1 MNNYIRQLLLIL
13 SLLLSSLVFSQAIT
27 DKDLELED
35 AAFSYLESK
44 NYKEA
49 AELFSQLMSLYP
61 KNYSYNLYYAECLIE
76 QNKDIDKALKFLNKA
91 KKDTKDPEINYYLGR
106 AYHLSYD
113 FDKAVEYFQKFKN
126 EIGEKVAN
134 KNYFVDREIRM
145 ANNGKELIKYIS
157 DLTVIENK
165 HIKRS
170 NYYYSYQLNDYGGKL
185 IVKPPDFMTKKD
197 KKSKEKQLIFMSDSG
212 YVYFS
217 SYGKKGATGLDI
229 YRAFKNDDG
238 SWSKSEKLSSVIN
251 TVYDDAYPYLHSDG
265 KTLYFSS
272 KGHNSMGGYDIFK
285 SVFDSVANKWSE
297 PENMDFPTN
306 TPYDDY
312 LYISDKNEDYAY
324 FTSNRETTGD
334 KISVYKILVDK
345 NPIRKEYDDIDMIK
359 IKSKLKI
366 SSPEEV
372 KKTKERNKLQR
383 NLLSSNNRNIT
394 EEQFDYNFEKIKL
407 DDVSSV
413 DDVINENEK
422 DVKKI
427 EKEIKKTKSNIN
439 KALVYSYKKN
449 KQADEI
455 RQKANNILSQSDLSE
470 AEKKKAKE
478 LNKQADV
485 LEQDAILAYNM
496 ATVLDA
502 NVKQKAK
509 DAEDAKKLSA
519 SLKNTQ
525 DLNKSVES
533 LNANRENLSK
543 GKEKYFDTKK
553 EIEKKSA
560 EIEVKKRALAISNE
574 KITKI
579 KNEVENNN
587 ETIKKLK
594 TEGDNKARII
604 ELDERN
610 TALNIQY
617 QELNSQKEII
627 EADISKK
634 QTELTALR
642 NIETEFNK
650 TTPVD
655 ETTLA
660 KINKDE
666 LAKAVETKSFK
677 LEAKQKQKL
686 AEKQTEA
693 SNKLLPTENIEL
705 AQNTQINNTT
715 NKNDNAIDVTENTN
729 KTTETK
735 LTVNDIE
742 ESNNNAVNDNE
753 VSNTETTNI
762 AEPKVLTAKE
772 VKATNTEVA
781 KLRAEVRNNT
791 QVVDSLNTLIAQK
804 EQKKANAKT
813 PEEKQAIAKE
823 IESLAFVVDIKQKQI
838 ARQNK
843 EADALESVYLAD
855 NKTEA
860 EIENKAEEKAANSL
874 IIANTELE
882 SLKKSYNKNKLLAD
896 SLYSLSEKKQKLAD
910 NEKDEA
916 KKNEYIDEAE
926 ELSQLAEIKQNQ
938 SYSDAEKI
946 KIKKEELTKLAIESE
961 KNLATNEKLPFETN
975 ISDNSTYEEK
985 YKNEIL
991 KKSYYQNQNKDL
1003 TQKLSAYQASLQST
1017 NVPEAKKDIEQNIE
1031 KINNQIKQNSALAI
1045 IAETK
1050 ANNYKKLIAP
1060 STTIDETS
1068 QEELYADATSYNLKN
1083 TEVLKEQ
1090 SKEIES
1096 ISKLR
1101 NSNNKAKTKW
1111 ETVNTEVKQIEKK
1124 LAETQDPKEKKALTK
1139 QLEAKKSNSDKLFA
1153 EYEKETQKTNFV
1165 EHNLYT
1171 DLIDKHQTNGNT
1183 EEEVKANNLV
1193 KQANLYYE
1201 EATNIRNK
1209 EEKTE
1214 LTSKEKLQALNLEQ
1228 ISINKQKQALD
1239 LYLNTKPEVAQNT
1252 TNNKPLVLVLTSDD
1266 ESDLKNSRKISYK
1279 VEKQKKAN
1287 DDDLAKLMV
1296 EKRQANKMY
1305 TKNKTKV
1312 LEGINKKEL
1321 EINKKLVET
1330 YNTSAVADSLKYNV
1344 YKKQLAE
1351 ISTNNNVEKQ
1361 NKLVANEY
1369 IKGANYFYSEAQNI
1383 RAEAQNETDIV
1394 KKRKQL
1400 EKAYNLEKMALQNQ
1414 EIAVNTLLNKN
1425 EDNFVSTGSFIKI
1438 DPLEKYDSKV
1448 DTKDVESATFNK
1460 VIEQIT
1466 LTDTELKQ
1474 LNELAKVETNINEEK
1489 ANYDKIEGDITF
1501 LKADLEEAE
1510 SSKQKQKI
1518 QKNLDKKEAELLA
1531 SEFAIF
1537 DFKEKYNDTK
1547 FYVLYDNLKAN
1558 RKKGKS
1564 KEIMQARQLEKDAS
1578 KDYKRAKQL
1587 REKSY
1592 MVESAEKALAYNK
1605 EATELEDKA
1614 ISNIT
1619 KAYSLYLNIDESEIE
1634 QQLAQ
1639 NTLEETDNLGIIKN
1653 TTADISPA
1661 TVDNINNNTV
1671 NETETSKETK
1681 TVLTDNELETE
1692 LDTVSLNTET
1702 LVAETTVEENAD
1714 TSNNKQLAI
1723 NTETN
1728 NSTETNNEQANTS
1741 SDITENETNQT
1752 QQAANAT
1759 ETNSSDN
1766 EETPLVSDN
1775 KTSDNPE
1782 NINTSDANTIII
1794 DNNTDNVIKL
1804 SSTGNYAVYPIS
1816 QYTDSNP
1823 IPVNPK
1829 LPSGI
1834 VFKVQI
1840 GAFKRPIRQNSFNG
1854 LSPIAAEKITGS
1866 AYTRYL
1872 AGMFMSY
1879 EGVRTALT
1887 EIKTMGYKDAFIV
1900 AYRDG
1905 KRIPLYIARGEA
1917 KKNIA
1922 NYSDV
1927 AATESANVK
1936 SRNKNAID
1944 LAQNT
1949 TVNNNSTTQNEGPLV
1964 VAKDIKKT
1972 AKLLY
1977 TVQIGV
1983 YKKVV
1988 PHSRL
1993 YNLSPIYEE
2002 QTPYGF
2008 IRYTTGIFS
2017 DIAKANTEK
2026 NRIRKIGIKDAFVTA
2041 YYEGKKISLQKAQS
2055 LKASNVETE
2064 NNENISLPQVKVEN
2078 KTSNIDATNLYY
2090 KVQIGA
2096 YKEQIPVNQVASWL
2110 SVARKQDLKQ
2120 FKDERG
2126 YTVFAVG
2133 NYKSY
2138 DEAAKMKAILINE
2151 GVKDAFVV
2159 AYSGNKKVSV
2169 TKAKEVLGK

>member
-1 MNNYIRQLLLIL
+1 MNNFIRQLLLIFI
-13 SLLLSSLVFSQAIT
+13 LLLSSLAFSQVIT

-35 AAFSYLESK
+35 AAFSNLESK

-91 KKDTKDPEINYYLGR
+91 KKGTKEPEINYYLGR

-113 FDKAVEYFQKFKN
+113 FDKAVEYFQKFKD
-126 EIGEKVAN
+126 EVGEKVAN
-134 KNYFVDREIRM
+134 KNYSVDREIRM

-185 IVKPPDFMTKKD
+185 IVKSPDFMTKKD
-197 KKSKEKQLIFMSDSG
+197 KKSKEKQLMFMSDSG

-217 SYGKKGATGLDI
+217 SYGKRGTTGLDI
-229 YRAFKNDDG
+229 YRAFKNADG
-238 SWSKSEKLSSVIN
+238 SWSESEKLSSVIN

-285 SVFDSVANKWSE
+285 SVFDSAANKWGE

-372 KKTKERNKLQR
+372 KKTKERNEQQR

-394 EEQFDYNFEKIKL
+394 EEQFDYNFEKLKL

-413 DDVINENEK
+413 DDVVNENEK

-427 EKEIKKTKSNIN
+427 EKEIEKTKSNVN
-439 KALVYSYKKN
+439 KALVYSYNKN

-455 RQKANNILSQSDLSE
+455 RQRANNILSQSDLSE
-470 AEKKKAKE
+470 SEKKKAKE
-478 LNKQADV
+478 FNKQADV
-485 LEQDAILAYNM
+485 LEQEAVLAYNM

-502 NVKQKAK
+502 NVKQKTK
-509 DAEDAKKLSA
+509 DAENAKKLSA

-533 LNANRENLSK
+533 LNVNREKLSK

-560 EIEVKKRALAISNE
+560 DIEVKKRALAISNE

-594 TEGDNKARII
+594 AEGSNKAKIK

-610 TALNIQY
+610 AALNIQY
-617 QELNSQKEII
+617 QELSSQKEII
-627 EADISKK
+627 EADINKK
-634 QTELTALR
+634 QTELTALK

-650 TTPVD
+650 TTSVD

-666 LAKAVETKSFK
+666 LAKVVETKSFE
-677 LEAKQKQKL
+677 LEAKQKQEL

-705 AQNTQINNTT
+705 AQNTQTNNATK
-715 NKNDNAIDVTENTN
+715 KNDNAIDITENTN
-729 KTTETK
+729 QTTETK
-735 LTVNDIE
+735 LTVADIE
-742 ESNNNAVNDNE
+742 ESDNNAVNDNE
-753 VSNTETTNI
+753 ASNTETTNVT
-762 AEPKVLTAKE
+762 EPKVLTAEE

-781 KLRAEVRNNT
+781 KLRAEARNNT
-791 QVVDSLNTLIAQK
+791 QIVDSLNTLIAQK

-813 PEEKQAIAKE
+813 PDEKHAIAKE

-855 NKTEA
+855 NKVGNKTESVA
-860 EIENKAEEKAANSL
+860 EVKAANS
-874 IIANTELE
+874 IIAANTELE
-882 SLKKSYNKNKLLAD
+882 SLKKSYHKNKLLAD
-896 SLYSLSEKKQKLAD
+896 SLYSLSEEKQKLAD

-916 KKNEYIDEAE
+916 KMNEYIDEAE

-938 SYSDAEKI
+938 SYADAEKI

-961 KNLATNEKLPFETN
+961 KDLATNEKLPFETN
-975 ISDNSTYEEK
+975 ISENSSDEEK
-985 YKNEIL
+985 YKNELL

-1003 TQKLSAYQASLQST
+1003 TEKLNAYQASLQST
-1017 NVPEAKKDIEQNIE
+1017 NVPEAKKDIERNIE

-1050 ANNYKKLIAP
+1050 ANNYKKQVAP
-1060 STTIDETS
+1060 STTVDETS
-1068 QEELYADATSYNLKN
+1068 QEELYADATSYKLKN
-1083 TEVLKEQ
+1083 TEVLNEN

-1101 NSNNKAKTKW
+1101 KSNNAAKTKW
-1111 ETVNTEVKQIEKK
+1111 EAVNAEVNQIEKK
-1124 LAETQDPKEKKALTK
+1124 ISETKDPKEKKALIK
-1139 QLEAKKSNSDKLFA
+1139 RLESKKSDSDKLFA
-1153 EYEKETQKTNFV
+1153 EYEKETQKANFV

-1193 KQANLYYE
+1193 KQADLYYE
-1201 EATNIRNK
+1201 EATNIRNN
-1209 EEKTE
+1209 EEKTK
-1214 LTSKEKLQALNLEQ
+1214 LTSKEKLQALSLEQ

-1239 LYLNTKPEVAQNT
+1239 LYLNVKPEVAQIS

-1266 ESDLKNSRKISYK
+1266 KSDLKNSRKISYK
-1279 VEKQKKAN
+1279 VEKQKKAS

-1296 EKRQANKMY
+1296 EKRQANKIY
-1305 TKNKTKV
+1305 TKDKAKI
-1312 LEGINKKEL
+1312 LENINKKEI
-1321 EINKKLVET
+1321 EISNKLIAT
-1330 YNTSAVADSLKYNV
+1330 YNTSSVADSLKYNV
-1344 YKKQLAE
+1344 YKKQLGE

-1369 IKGANYFYSEAQNI
+1369 IKGADYFYSEAQNI
-1383 RAEAQNETDIV
+1383 RAEAQNEPDVV

-1425 EDNFVSTGSFIKI
+1425 EDEFVSTGSFVKV

-1448 DTKDVESATFNK
+1448 DTKEVESVTFDK
-1460 VIEQIT
+1460 VVEQIT
-1466 LTDTELKQ
+1466 LTDAELKQ
-1474 LNELAKVETNINEEK
+1474 LNELAKVEKVINDEK

-1510 SSKQKQKI
+1510 NSKQKQKI

-1531 SEFAIF
+1531 STFAIL

-1592 MVESAEKALAYNK
+1592 MVESAEKALAYNQ
-1605 EATELEDKA
+1605 EAAELEDKS

-1639 NTLEETDNLGIIKN
+1639 NTPDETDNLRIVKN

-1661 TVDNINNNTV
+1661 TVDNKNNNTEAET
-1671 NETETSKETK
+1671 NEETK
-1681 TVLTDNELETE
+1681 TVLADNEVKAE
-1692 LDTVSLNTET
+1692 LNTDSLNTET
-1702 LVAETTVEENAD
+1702 FVAETTKDENTD
-1714 TSNNKQLAI
+1714 VSNNKELAVV
-1723 NTETN
+1723 TGVN
-1728 NSTETNNEQANTS
+1728 NSAETNNEQANTS
-1741 SDITENETNQT
+1741 TNISENETNQT
-1752 QQAANAT
+1752 QQAVNVT
-1759 ETNSSDN
+1759 ENNSSDSK
-1766 EETPLVSDN
+1766 ETTLVVDN
-1775 KTSDNPE
+1775 KTSGEVE
-1782 NINTSDANTIII
+1782 NISNSNTITI
-1794 DNNTDNVIKL
+1794 DSNADNVIKL
-1804 SSTGNYAVYPIS
+1804 SSTANYAVYPIS
-1816 QYTDSNP
+1816 QYTEANP

-1829 LPSGI
+1829 LPNGI
-1834 VFKVQI
+1834 VFKVQV

-1854 LSPIAAEKITGS
+1854 LSPIAAEKIAGS

-1927 AATESANVK
+1927 AAIESENVK

-1949 TVNNNSTTQNEGPLV
+1949 TVNNNSTAQNEGPLV

-1983 YKKVV
+1983 YKKAV

-2017 DIAKANTEK
+2017 DITKANAEK

-2055 LKASNVETE
+2055 LKASNVATE